1 MSMTLIE
8 HIEVTAAT
16 QATLEFSSIP
26 DTYTDL
32 MILLSSRVT
41 TAAVGE
47 TLNIL
52 FNGSSASISSRYL
65 YGAGSGSPV
74 STTSSSLAA
83 FVNASSATAS
93 TFDNVVLYF
102 PNYAGSNYKSFT
114 SDSVTETNGTTA
126 YQVILAGLW
135 SNTAA
140 INSIT
145 LDPAS
150 GASFGQYSSATLYG
164 ITSGSDGTTT
174 VS

>member
-1 MSMTLIE
+1 MTVIE
-8 HIEVTAAT
+8 HIEVTTAT
-16 QATLEFSSIP
+16 QATIEFSSIP

-32 MILLSSRVT
+32 CLVLSSRVT
-41 TAAVGE
+41 TAAIGE

-65 YGAGSGSPV
+65 YGAGSGSGISPT
-74 STTSSSLAA
+74 STSLAA
-83 FVNASSATAS
+83 FENANDSTAS
-93 TFDNVVLYF
+93 TFGNAVLHF
-102 PNYAGSNYKSFT
+102 PNYASSNHKSFS
-114 SDSVTETNGTTA
+114 SDSVTEHNGTVA

-150 GASFGQYSSATLYG
+150 GASFMQYSSATLYG
-164 ITSGSDGTTT
+164 ITAGSDGTTT